1 MYCIYYM
8 SWKVLLI
15 LEINLILINMDISE
29 TNLNSN
35 ENMFNKKSKL
45 NELLEKDNK
54 CKLEEV
60 LDQEE
65 LITELKYQKN
75 YLFN

>member
-1 MYCIYYM
+1 
-8 SWKVLLI
+8 
-15 LEINLILINMDISE
+15 MDISE